1 MKLESNPC
9 TRCGKER
16 IKGKEQIVILN
27 TSKTK
32 VTSYSCPDKE
42 CQKVVDK
49 QIAVKEERKMYLIN
63 RSRERAN
70 NRHKA
75 QKKTAQKKTAQ
86 KAK

>member
-1 MKLESNPC
+1 MKLPSNPC
-9 TRCGKER
+9 IRCGKER

-27 TSKTK
+27 SSKTK
-32 VTSYSCPDKE
+32 VTSYVCPDNA
-42 CQKVVDK
+42 CQKIVNK
-49 QIAVKEERKMYLIN
+49 QIAEKEERKMYLIN

-75 QKKTAQKKTAQ
+75 QKQTAQ